1 MVKCVGPTRC
11 LMRPCHL
18 LYYQGLYTELIAP
31 HLFRASRGRPEAA
44 RRRAARTGGRRGGRD
59 GDGPARRTAA
69 AAAALHDGVDHRLQR
84 QHRHAGARQRRE
96 SAAARSTT
104 VFVDVDQTQLI
115 VVVVGV
121 DRRASR
127 HGRSTARERSPS
139 GAVSAITKRIRRGYG
154 DCTERVWSSFF
165 DSRIT
170 RI

>member
-1 MVKCVGPTRC
+1 MGKSLVSCFFLRHSV
-11 LMRPCHL
+11 
-18 LYYQGLYTELIAP
+18 YTELIAP
-31 HLFRASRGRPEAA
+31 HLFRASRGRPEVA

-104 VFVDVDQTQLI
+104 VFVDVDQTQLV

-127 HGRSTARERSPS
+127 HGRSTARTQPFRRCLGYDEDD
-139 GAVSAITKRIRRGYG
+139 ARGYG